1 MKKPFL
7 MAASAVVVAVFAA
20 QPSSAAETLRLMTG
34 PQGGVW
40 VPLGGSL
47 KNMWEKVLPVVTV
60 QTLPGAGIANVKG
73 IQESKTEIGF
83 ANSVSTVDGV
93 AGRAPFDKK
102 QDNVCQMATL
112 YPQYFQVVVLADAK
126 INSVADLK
134 GKHIGVQP
142 RGNTAEDITRHVLQ
156 VYGLDYQK
164 MGKVSYVSYTDAVSL
179 LKDGHAQAFTLGTTL
194 PSSAVMDLAASRDI
208 KLLDIGGKIAD
219 MKKINPGY
227 TLNTIKAGT
236 YPKITQDVKVIGY
249 ATHLVVSCKMTEDKV
264 YAMTKAIAAG
274 IPDMV
279 AVNKAI
285 EGLTPKMMA
294 EDIGVPLHPGARKF
308 CKEAGAL

>member
-47 KNMWEKVLPVVTV
+47 KNMWEKVLPGVTV

-164 MGKVSYVSYTDAVSL
+164 MGKVSFVSYTDAVSL
-179 LKDGHAQAFTLGTTL
+179 LKDGHAQAFTLGTTI

-249 ATHLVVSCKMTEDKV
+249 ATHLVVSCKLPEAQV

-308 CKEAGAL
+308 YKEAGAL